1 MIEKGDRVVL
11 SGKGREFYTRAGEG
25 TLSTDK
31 GILDL
36 GSLIGKTQG
45 EVITSHLGEEFF
57 IRLPRPTDFFT
68 YAARSGAP
76 MLPKD
81 IGMVIAYTGMNR
93 NDSVLDAGTG
103 SGIAAI
109 YFGGIAARVVTYEQR
124 EDFAKKAA
132 KNIVDARLENV
143 EVKCEDV
150 LTDTGTYDI
159 IHFDLHCTPEHVF
172 HAHDHLK
179 YGGYL
184 ATYTPFLEQTFMVM
198 DTAAS
203 LFGEVH
209 THEVI
214 GRELTRGSRGTRPST
229 RVSHS
234 GYITIARNI

>member
-1 MIEKGDRVVL
+1 MIGKDDRVVL
-11 SGKGREFYTRAGEG
+11 SGGGREFYVLAGER

-31 GILDL
+31 GIIDL
-36 GSLIGKTQG
+36 GSIVGKTQG
-45 EVITSHLGEEFF
+45 DVVTSHLGVEFT
-57 IRLPRPTDFFT
+57 IRIPRPTDFFT

-93 NDSVLDAGTG
+93 GDSVLDAGTG
-103 SGIAAI
+103 TGIATI
-109 YFGGIAARVVTYEQR
+109 YFGGIAGRVVTYEQR
-124 EDFAKKAA
+124 EDFAKKAE
-132 KNIVDARLENV
+132 KNIADARLDNV
-143 EVKCEDV
+143 EVKWGDV
-150 LTDTGTYDI
+150 LTDTGMYDV
-159 IHFDLHCTPEHVF
+159 IHFDLYCTPEHVR
-172 HAHDHLK
+172 HAHAHLR

-184 ATYTPFLEQTFMVM
+184 ATYTPFLEQTFVVM
-198 DTAAS
+198 DTAAT

-234 GYITIARNI
+234 GYITIARKV